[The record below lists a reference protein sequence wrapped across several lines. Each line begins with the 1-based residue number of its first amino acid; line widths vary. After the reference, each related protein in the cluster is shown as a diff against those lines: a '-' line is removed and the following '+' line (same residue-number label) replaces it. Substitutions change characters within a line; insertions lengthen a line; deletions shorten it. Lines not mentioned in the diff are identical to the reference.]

1 MAKSLNGPS
10 WFVCLFIITEDS
22 YLYQMG
28 PDLPMERK
36 TIPRK
41 WGVGIRK
48 IFVPGMPQLAIPVVA
63 ELSCDF

>member
-1 MAKSLNGPS
+1 
-10 WFVCLFIITEDS
+10 
-22 YLYQMG
+22 MG